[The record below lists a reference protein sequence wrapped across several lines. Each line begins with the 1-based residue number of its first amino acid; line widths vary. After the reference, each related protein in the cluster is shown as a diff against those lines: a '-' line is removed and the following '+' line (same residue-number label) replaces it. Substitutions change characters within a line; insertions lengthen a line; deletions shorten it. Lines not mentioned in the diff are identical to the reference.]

1 MKFSLTL
8 AASTLISAVV
18 GDAVPW
24 ERLNKNDSMLLVVDM
39 QEGLF
44 NLARDF
50 DPTLYRNAMLAHSS
64 LANIFDLPVVLT
76 TSAETGKPNFASKP
90 TVISTKPLTQ
100 PGPNGPLPQEI
111 LDMHPTAPLIKRNG
125 EVDAWDNADF
135 RDAVR
140 AANKSQIILAGIT
153 TDVCTTFLALSLRA
167 EGYSV
172 WANVEASG
180 TTTELIR
187 DISNDRMAA
196 AGVQVVSL
204 FSISLD
210 LMRDWRNTPGANELF
225 SWLDE
230 YYPAY
235 GYIARGHRAAVEN
248 GTVSDAQKTLPLR

>member
-8 AASTLISAVV
+8 AASALISTVV

-76 TSAETGKPNFASKP
+76 TSAETG
-90 TVISTKPLTQ
+90 
-100 PGPNGPLPQEI
+100 PNGPLPQEI
-111 LDMHPTAPLIKRNG
+111 LDMHPSAPLIKRNG
-125 EVDAWDNADF
+125 EVDAWDNSDF

-153 TDVCTTFLALSLRA
+153 TDVCTTFLALSPRA

-180 TTTELIR
+180 PTTELIR
-187 DISNDRMAA
+187 DISTDRMAA

-225 SWLDE
+225 SWLDQ

-235 GYIARGHRAAVEN
+235 GYIARGHRAAVDN

>member
-8 AASTLISAVV
+8 AVSALFAAANA
-18 GDAVPW
+18 DAVPW
-24 ERLNKNDSMLLVVDM
+24 ERLDKNNAMLLVVDM

-44 NLARDF
+44 NIARDF

-76 TSAETGKPNFASKP
+76 TSAETG
-90 TVISTKPLTQ
+90 
-100 PGPNGPLPQEI
+100 PNGPLPQEI

-125 EVDAWDNADF
+125 EVDAWDNSDF
-135 RDAVR
+135 RDAVQ

-204 FSISLD
+204 FSITMD
-210 LMRDWRNTPGANELF
+210 LMRDWRETPGVTEILP
-225 SWLDE
+225 WLDE

-235 GYIARGHRAAVEN
+235 GYVARGHRAAVIN
-248 GTVSDAQKTLPLR
+248 GTVNPGQEALPL

>member
-1 MKFSLTL
+1 N
-8 AASTLISAVV
+8 A
-18 GDAVPW
+18 AVPW
-24 ERLNKNDSMLLVVDM
+24 ERLDKNNSMLLVVDM

-44 NLARDF
+44 TIARDF
-50 DPTLYRNAMLAHSS
+50 DATLYRNSMLAHSS
-64 LANIFDLPVVLT
+64 MAKVFNLPVVMT
-76 TSAETGKPNFASKP
+76 TSAET
-90 TVISTKPLTQ
+90 
-100 PGPNGPLPQEI
+100 GPNGPLPQEI

-180 TTTELIR
+180 TSTELIR
-187 DISNDRMAA
+187 DVSNDRMAA
-196 AGVQVVSL
+196 AGVQIVSL
-204 FSISLD
+204 FSIAMD
-210 LMRDWRNTPGANELF
+210 LMRDWRATPGALELF

-230 YYPAY
+230 YYPVY
-235 GYIARGHRAAVEN
+235 GYLARGHRAAVTN
-248 GTVSDAQKTLPLR
+248 GTVSAGEETLPH